1 MLFATATCPNCKMA
15 EKFLQKAG
23 IDFEKV
29 YADENP
35 ALAEQYGVHQ
45 APTLVVNGEKIVN
58 LSNIKA
64 FTEQTQSVK

>member
-1 MLFATATCPNCKMA
+1 MA